1 MYRLESGIIS
11 IYSNITDN
19 ISEITNVG
27 RVEPD
32 MEPQRAFALTSI
44 LVTFSHPEP
53 PKAFIDEELKPK
65 R

>member
-11 IYSNITDN
+11 IYGNITDN

-27 RVEPD
+27 RLEPD
-32 MEPQRAFALTSI
+32 TEPQRTFALTSI
-44 LVTFSHPEP
+44 LVTFSHLEP
-53 PKAFIDEELKPK
+53 PKAVY